1 MGLTLLVGRRF
12 DDVRPTVV
20 TTVAI
25 AVLFLVHR
33 HGRVSDER
41 VAAVRPGAMEMAIN
55 AITVTTDQPAIYHLI
70 EEGEA
75 WRYVDVIVKVFAV
88 HQ

>member
-1 MGLTLLVGRRF
+1 MGLTLLVGRGF
-12 DDVRPTVV
+12 ARPAVANRA
-20 TTVAI
+20 VAI

-75 WRYVDVIVKVFAV
+75 GRYVDVIVEVFAV